1 MGFRDPLAILE
12 MFGAVMLLA
21 VFVCACCG
29 YCIRGKSTQLGEV
42 LSTPNPNTSVTGNP
56 GTQSVSQRS
65 FFRTLSD
72 QFLLPL
78 RVHLPQQRDGARNHP
93 QGDPNFNLPS
103 HPNYQTSYI
112 VAEIPSAPMEDME
125 LGLPIINDD
134 PPPPYP
140 GPPPGETCI

>member
-78 RVHLPQQRDGARNHP
+78 RVHLPQQRDGAPNQP
-93 QGDPNFNLPS
+93 PGDPNFTLPS
-103 HPNYQTSYI
+103 QPNYQTSYT
-112 VAEIPSAPMEDME
+112 VAEIPSAPMEDVE
-125 LGLPIINDD
+125 LGLPIISYD

>member
-42 LSTPNPNTSVTGNP
+42 LSTPNPNASVTGNP
-56 GTQSVSQRS
+56 GTQNVSQRS

-78 RVHLPQQRDGARNHP
+78 RVHLPQQRDGAPNQP
-93 QGDPNFNLPS
+93 PGDPNFTLPS
-103 HPNYQTSYI
+103 QPNYQSSYL
-112 VAEIPSAPMEDME
+112 VTELPSAPMEDVE
-125 LGLPIINDD
+125 LGLTIINDD